1 MKSEYNQKG
10 NIMRRNL
17 DLGEFLLLLVVC
29 SCIWMYFGYI
39 GDFVAGGIIS
49 VLAMF
54 VICLYNNSYEM
65 GKKLKDLENKIENQV
80 KDSDIKTV

>member
-1 MKSEYNQKG
+1 
-10 NIMRRNL
+10 MRKNL
-17 DLGEFLLLLVVC
+17 VGEFLTVLVVC

-49 VLAMF
+49 VLAMT
-54 VICLYNNSYEM
+54 VICLYNNSYELE
-65 GKKLKDLENKIENQV
+65 KKLKDLENKIENQI